1 MDNEKN
7 KKGNIFS
14 FFRLKDF
21 YFYQVIPAIVSIF
34 FLLMALLEA
43 STIKGFYTLV
53 KIIVCLSSVYYA
65 YLSYKSKN
73 YFWFWFFVFMAI
85 IFNFAVPIDFSY
97 RKYISY
103 RKYNR
108 GYYRTDTYWP
118 LINTISAV
126 AFFLFSALNIR
137 RNKNN

>member
-7 KKGNIFS
+7 KKGNIVS
-14 FFRLKDF
+14 FLRLKDF
-21 YFYQVIPAIVSIF
+21 YFYQVVPAIVSIF

-97 RKYISY
+97 RKYS
-103 RKYNR
+103 R
-108 GYYRTDTYWP
+108 GGYRTATYWP

-126 AFFLFSALNIR
+126 AFFFFSALNLR